1 MATVLIGRQPI
12 CDRNLD
18 TYGYELLYRSE
29 SWPANG
35 ILDGDQATASVAI
48 NTIYNIGLDRLVGQH
63 RAFINMTRSFLV
75 EGLYKALPSD
85 RVILEVLEDVEPD
98 GPALAA
104 ISEAASLGYGIA
116 LDDFV
121 YAEKLEPLIE
131 LASVI
136 KVETRALDRQGI
148 AEHARILDRPGLLL
162 LAEKV
167 ETQEEYTVCRDAG
180 YDLFQGY
187 FFCRPKVLRRKRIPT
202 DHLALIRLTAAL
214 HDPEAD
220 IKEVERVVERNVSLS
235 YMLLRI
241 VNSSLHA
248 LPRRIESIRQAVV
261 LLGLDMIQKCVSLL
275 LMTTIGDKPREL
287 MMTALVRAR
296 FCEQYAAFAEGR
308 PSAKYFT
315 VGLLSV
321 VDALM
326 DMSMKEVLDSVC
338 LTDEI
343 QAALIHREGV
353 LGEALSA
360 VVACEQSDARA
371 FNGAPLD
378 QGALQDCYF
387 EALSWA
393 FEVQKE
399 LAGLSGV
406 AR

>member
-12 CDRNLD
+12 CDRQLD

-29 SWPANG
+29 SWPG
-35 ILDGDQATASVAI
+35 DGVLDGDQATATVAI
-48 NTIYNIGLDRLVGQH
+48 NTIYNIGLDHLVGPH

-104 ISEAASLGYGIA
+104 IREAASLGYGIA

-121 YAEKLEPLIE
+121 YHERLEPLIE
-131 LASVI
+131 LATVI
-136 KVETRALDRQGI
+136 KVETQALDQQAI

-167 ETQEEYTVCRDAG
+167 ETHQEYEVCRDAG

-187 FFCRPKVLRRKRIPT
+187 FFCRPKVLRRKRIPA
-202 DHLALIRLTAAL
+202 DHLALVRLTATL
-214 HDPEAD
+214 YDPDAD
-220 IKEVERVVERNVSLS
+220 ITEVERVVERNVSLS

-241 VNSSLHA
+241 VNSSFYA
-248 LPRRIESIRQAVV
+248 PARRIESIRQAVV
-261 LLGLDMIQKCVSLL
+261 LLGMEMIQKCVSLL

-287 MMTALVRAR
+287 MTTALVRAR
-296 FCEQYAAFAEGR
+296 FCEQYAALAEGG
-308 PSAKYFT
+308 PSAKFFT

-326 DMSMKEVLDSVC
+326 DMSMKEVLESVS
-338 LTDEI
+338 LTDDI
-343 QAALIHREGV
+343 QAALLDRQGV
-353 LGEALSA
+353 LGEALAA
-360 VVACEQSDARA
+360 VTACERSDARA
-371 FNGAPLD
+371 CKCAPFGQD
-378 QGALQDCYF
+378 AVQDCYF

-393 FEVQKE
+393 FEVQRE